1 MLRLIKIEIKKW
13 RKKEPIRMDII
24 HSENATKKTKI
35 AKCDRCKAKLSVM
48 AYTCRCEKKYCITH
62 LPAIEH
68 ACTFNYRGQANKV
81 LATQLDNS
89 GLANK
94 LEKI

>member
-1 MLRLIKIEIKKW
+1 
-13 RKKEPIRMDII
+13 MDNFIGYNMRD
-24 HSENATKKTKI
+24 STQSNPENKRVS
-35 AKCDRCKAKLSVM
+35 KCDRCKAKLSVM

-62 LPAIEH
+62 LPAVEH

-94 LEKI
+94 LEKL

>member
-1 MLRLIKIEIKKW
+1 MCDSKQE
-13 RKKEPIRMDII
+13 
-24 HSENATKKTKI
+24 KTRT
-35 AKCDRCKAKLSVM
+35 AKCDRCKAKLNVM
-48 AYTCRCEKKYCITH
+48 AYRCRCEKQYCITH
-62 LPAIEH
+62 LPALEH

-89 GLANK
+89 GLASK

>member
-1 MLRLIKIEIKKW
+1 MCDSKQE
-13 RKKEPIRMDII
+13 
-24 HSENATKKTKI
+24 KTRT
-35 AKCDRCKAKLSVM
+35 AKCDRCKVKLSVM
-48 AYTCRCEKKYCITH
+48 AYRCRCEKQYCITH

-89 GLANK
+89 GLASK
-94 LEKI
+94 LEKL

>member
-1 MLRLIKIEIKKW
+1 MSDSNPEKK
-13 RKKEPIRMDII
+13 KV
-24 HSENATKKTKI
+24 S
-35 AKCDRCKAKLSVM
+35 KCDRCKERLNVM
-48 AYTCRCEKKYCITH
+48 AYTCRCEKQYCIMH

-89 GLANK
+89 GLASK